1 MKKLA
6 ITVFFASFSLILIG
20 LIIVMSASNTYSAAK
35 FDSSFHLFN
44 SHLSRVV
51 FALLMMAVF
60 SFIPYEWYKR
70 YSKPAVIGAAL
81 LLIITLIFAPQVKGA
96 GRWLNLGII
105 TIQPAD
111 IAKLI
116 LIIHLAYLIERKRE
130 DLLDFKKGFMYLF
143 IWVLIIAGLIFI
155 QPNVSTAA
163 LIVVISLT
171 MLYVGGAKL
180 KHIFLSSFS
189 LIFAAGSFA
198 MILPHSRKRILGFI
212 GTFGE
217 GGELNHQLK
226 QGILSLGSGGIFG
239 VGIGNSRQSNL
250 FLPEAYGDFI
260 FAILGEETGF
270 LGAVVVLLFYI
281 VLFVAGILIAKRAK
295 DKFGQM
301 LAFGISFS
309 IVIYAFVNAAVATGL
324 FPTTGLALPFIS
336 YGGTSII
343 FLSASIGI
351 LINIAIYNHQ
361 TEKDLEKE
369 KQKQKQNDIEVLK
382 QTTFAFQKVK
392 R

>member
-6 ITVFFASFSLILIG
+6 ITVFFATFCLILIG
-20 LIIVMSASNTYSAAK
+20 LIIIMSASNTYSATK
-35 FDSSFHLFN
+35 FDSSFHLFT
-44 SHLSRVV
+44 SHLLRVV
-51 FALLMMAVF
+51 IGLVFMLTF

-70 YSKPAVIGAAL
+70 ISKPAIL
-81 LLIITLIFAPQVKGA
+81 SISFILFITLWIAPHVKGA
-96 GRWLNLGII
+96 GRWLNLGF
-105 TIQPAD
+105 TTVQPAD
-111 IAKLI
+111 IARLI
-116 LIIHLAYLIERKRE
+116 LIIHLAYLLERKR
-130 DLLDFKKGFMYLF
+130 DDILDFKNGFRFLF
-143 IWVLIIAGLIFI
+143 VWVIIVSGLIFI

-163 LIVVISLT
+163 LIVIISLT
-171 MLYVGGAKL
+171 MLYVGGARL
-180 KHIFLSSFS
+180 KHIFLSSFG
-189 LIFAAGSFA
+189 LIIAAGSFA
-198 MILPHSRKRILGFI
+198 MIIPHSRKRILDFI
-212 GTFGE
+212 GAFGD
-217 GGELNHQLK
+217 GGELTHQLK

-260 FAILGEETGF
+260 FGILGEETGF
-270 LGAVVVLLFYI
+270 LGVVVVLLFYM
-281 VLFVAGILIAKRAK
+281 VLFIAGVLIAKKAK

-309 IVIYAFVNAAVATGL
+309 IIIYAFVNAAVATGL
-324 FPTTGLALPFIS
+324 FPTTGLPLPFIS

-361 TEKDLEKE
+361 TEKD
-369 KQKQKQNDIEVLK
+369 KQKQIDIKMLK
-382 QTTFAFQKVK
+382 KTTLAIEDI

>member
-6 ITVFFASFSLILIG
+6 VTVFFATFSLILIG
-20 LIIVMSASNTYSAAK
+20 LVIVMSASSTYSATK

-44 SHLSRVV
+44 SHLFRVGLGLV
-51 FALLMMAVF
+51 LMAAF
-60 SFIPYEWYKR
+60 SFIPYEYYKKF
-70 YSKPAVIGAAL
+70 SKPAILSAAL
-81 LLIITLIFAPQVKGA
+81 LLFITLLIAPQVKGA
-96 GRWLNLGII
+96 GRWLNLGFI

-111 IAKLI
+111 IARLI
-116 LIIHLAYLIERKRE
+116 LIVHLAF
-130 DLLDFKKGFMYLF
+130 LLEKKKDDIQDFKNGFLYLF
-143 IWVLIIAGLIFI
+143 IWVMIIAGLIFI

-180 KHIFLSSFS
+180 KHIFVSSAS
-189 LIFAAGSFA
+189 LIIAAGSFA
-198 MILPHSRKRILGFI
+198 MILPHSRKRILSFI
-212 GTFGE
+212 GSFGD

-226 QGILSLGSGGIFG
+226 QGVLSLGSGGIFG

-270 LGAVVVLLFYI
+270 LGVIVVLLFYM
-281 VLFVAGILIAKRAK
+281 VLFVAGILIAKKAK

-301 LAFGISFS
+301 IAFGISFS
-309 IVIYAFVNAAVATGL
+309 VIIYAFVNAAVATGL

-351 LINIAIYNHQ
+351 LMNIAIYNHA
-361 TEKDLEKE
+361 TEKD
-369 KQKQKQNDIEVLK
+369 KQKSKEAEMYNKTVIAVED
-382 QTTFAFQKVK
+382 A

>member
-6 ITVFFASFSLILIG
+6 ITVFFAAFSLILIG
-20 LIIVMSASNTYSAAK
+20 LIMVMSASSTYSAVK

-44 SHLSRVV
+44 SHLFRVILGLI
-51 FALLMMAVF
+51 FLAGF

-70 YSKPAVIGAAL
+70 ISKPAIIGSVL
-81 LLIITLIFAPQVKGA
+81 LLFITMLIAPQLKGA
-96 GRWLNLGII
+96 GRWLNLGFI

-111 IAKLI
+111 IAKLF
-116 LIIHLAYLIERKRE
+116 LIIHLSYLIEKKRD
-130 DLLDFKKGFMYLF
+130 DLLDFKNGFMYLF

-163 LIVVISLT
+163 LIVVIALT
-171 MLYVGGAKL
+171 MMYVGGARL

-189 LIFAAGSFA
+189 LILTAGSFA
-198 MILPHSRKRILGFI
+198 MILPHSRKRILSFI
-212 GTFGE
+212 GSFGE

-226 QGILSLGSGGIFG
+226 QGVLSLGSGGIFG

-270 LGAVVVLLFYI
+270 IGVVVVLLFYL
-281 VLFVAGILIAKRAK
+281 VLFVAGILIAKKAK

-309 IVIYAFVNAAVATGL
+309 IIIYAFVNAAVATGL

-361 TEKDLEKE
+361 TEKDKE
-369 KQKQKQNDIEVLK
+369 KQKENDAEVLNN
-382 QTTFAFQKVK
+382 TAFAFQKVK

>member
-6 ITVFFASFSLILIG
+6 VTVFFAAFCLILIG

-35 FDSSFHLFN
+35 FDSSFYLFN

-51 FALLMMAVF
+51 IGLLVMAIF
-60 SFIPYEWYKR
+60 SFIPYESYKR
-70 YSKPAVIGAAL
+70 FSKLAVMGAAIL
-81 LLIITLIFAPQVKGA
+81 LFITLLVAPQVKGS
-96 GRWLNLGII
+96 GRWLSFGIV

-116 LIIHLAYLIERKRE
+116 LIIHLAYLIEKKG
-130 DLLDFKKGFMYLF
+130 DVLLDFKKGFMFLF

-163 LIVVISLT
+163 LIVIISLT

-189 LIFAAGSFA
+189 LILAAGSFA

-212 GTFGE
+212 SSFGD

-270 LGAVVVLLFYI
+270 IGVVVVLLFYI
-281 VLFVAGILIAKRAK
+281 VLFVAGILIAKKAK

-309 IVIYAFVNAAVATGL
+309 IIIYAFVNAAVATGL

-343 FLSASIGI
+343 FISASIGI
-351 LINIAIYNHQ
+351 LMNIAIYNHQ
-361 TEKDLEKE
+361 TDKE
-369 KQKQKQNDIEVLK
+369 KNKQKENDIEAVK
-382 QTTFAFQKVK
+382 KTKFAFEDVK
-392 R
+392 

>member
-6 ITVFFASFSLILIG
+6 VTVFFATFSLILIG
-20 LIIVMSASNTYSAAK
+20 LIIVMSASNTYSAVK
-35 FDSSFHLFN
+35 FNSSFHLFN
-44 SHLSRVV
+44 SHLSRVA
-51 FALLMMAVF
+51 FGLLMMAAF

-70 YSKPAVIGAAL
+70 ISKPAILSMVVI
-81 LLIITLIFAPQVKGA
+81 LIITLLFAPHVKGA
-96 GRWLNLGII
+96 GRWLNLGLI

-116 LIIHLAYLIERKRE
+116 LIIHLAYLIEKKRE
-130 DLLDFKKGFMYLF
+130 DLLDFKNGFMYLF

-155 QPNVSTAA
+155 QPNVSTAVM
-163 LIVVISLT
+163 IVVISLT

-180 KHIFLSSFS
+180 KHIFLSSFG
-189 LIFAAGSFA
+189 LILAAGSFA
-198 MILPHSRKRILGFI
+198 MILSHSRKRILGFI
-212 GTFGE
+212 SSFGD

-226 QGILSLGSGGIFG
+226 QGMLSLGSGGIFG

-270 LGAVVVLLFYI
+270 LGVVVVLLFYM
-281 VLFVAGILIAKRAK
+281 VLFVAGILIAKKAK

-309 IVIYAFVNAAVATGL
+309 IIIYAFVNAAVATGL

-351 LINIAIYNHQ
+351 LMNIAIYNHQ
-361 TEKDLEKE
+361 TEKDKE
-369 KQKQKQNDIEVLK
+369 KLK
-382 QTTFAFQKVK
+382 QSDAELLKKTTFAFQKVK

>member
-6 ITVFFASFSLILIG
+6 VTVFFAAFSLILIG
-20 LIIVMSASNTYSAAK
+20 LVIVMSASNTYSAAK
-35 FDSSFHLFN
+35 FDSSFYLFN
-44 SHLSRVV
+44 SHLSRVLIG
-51 FALLMMAVF
+51 LLVMAIF
-60 SFIPYEWYKR
+60 SFIPYESYKR
-70 YSKPAVIGAAL
+70 FSKLAVMGAAL
-81 LLIITLIFAPQVKGA
+81 LLFITLLVAPQVKGS
-96 GRWLNLGII
+96 GRWLSFGIV

-116 LIIHLAYLIERKRE
+116 LIIHLAYLIEKKG
-130 DLLDFKKGFMYLF
+130 DVLLDFKKGFMFLF

-163 LIVVISLT
+163 LILIISLT

-189 LIFAAGSFA
+189 LILAAGSFA

-212 GTFGE
+212 SSFGD

-226 QGILSLGSGGIFG
+226 QGLLSLGSGGIFG

-270 LGAVVVLLFYI
+270 IGAVVVLLFYI
-281 VLFVAGILIAKRAK
+281 VLFVAGILIAKKVK

-309 IVIYAFVNAAVATGL
+309 IIIYAFVNAAVATGL

-343 FLSASIGI
+343 FISASIGI
-351 LINIAIYNHQ
+351 LMNIAIYNHQ
-361 TEKDLEKE
+361 TDKE
-369 KQKQKQNDIEVLK
+369 KNKQQENDIESLK
-382 QTTFAFQKVK
+382 KTKFAFEDVK
-392 R
+392 

>member
-6 ITVFFASFSLILIG
+6 VTVFFASFSLILIG
-20 LIIVMSASNTYSAAK
+20 LIIVMSASNTYSASK
-35 FDSSFHLFN
+35 FESSFHLFN
-44 SHLSRVV
+44 SHLTRVV
-51 FALLMMAVF
+51 IGLLMMAVF
-60 SFIPYEWYKR
+60 SFIPYEWYKK
-70 YSKPAVIGAAL
+70 YSKLTILGVVL
-81 LLIITLIFAPQVKGA
+81 LLIVTLVFAAQVKGA

-111 IAKLI
+111 IAKLV
-116 LIIHLAYLIERKRE
+116 LIVHLAYLLEKKKENI
-130 DLLDFKKGFMYLF
+130 LDFKNGFMYLF
-143 IWVLIIAGLIFI
+143 IWVIMVAGLIFI
-155 QPNVSTAA
+155 QPNVSTAI
-163 LIVVISLT
+163 LIIIISLT
-171 MLYVGGAKL
+171 MLYVGGARL
-180 KHIFLSSFS
+180 KHIFLSSIS
-189 LIFAAGSFA
+189 LMIVAGSFA
-198 MILPHSRKRILGFI
+198 MILQHSRKRIFGFI
-212 GTFGE
+212 SSFSDGGTI
-217 GGELNHQLK
+217 NHQLK

-270 LGAVVVLLFYI
+270 IGVVVVLLFYM
-281 VLFVAGILIAKRAK
+281 VLFVAGILIAKKAK

-309 IVIYAFVNAAVATGL
+309 IVVYAFINAAVATGL

-343 FLSASIGI
+343 FLCASIGI
-351 LINIAIYNHQ
+351 LMNIAIYNNLS
-361 TEKDLEKE
+361 EKDIE
-369 KQKQKQNDIEVLK
+369 KQKQTEIDTLKKTGLVFEDI
-382 QTTFAFQKVK
+382 K

>member
-6 ITVFFASFSLILIG
+6 VTVFFASFSLILIG
-20 LIIVMSASNTYSAAK
+20 LVIVMSASNTYSAAK
-35 FDSSFHLFN
+35 FDSSFYLFN
-44 SHLSRVV
+44 SHLSRVLIG
-51 FALLMMAVF
+51 LLVMAIF
-60 SFIPYEWYKR
+60 SFIPYESYKR
-70 YSKPAVIGAAL
+70 FSKLAVMGAAL
-81 LLIITLIFAPQVKGA
+81 LLFITLLVAPQVKGS
-96 GRWLNLGII
+96 GRWLSFGIV

-116 LIIHLAYLIERKRE
+116 LIIHLAYLIEKKG
-130 DLLDFKKGFMYLF
+130 DVLLDFKKGFMFLF

-163 LIVVISLT
+163 LILIISLT

-189 LIFAAGSFA
+189 LILAAGSFA

-212 GTFGE
+212 SSFGD

-226 QGILSLGSGGIFG
+226 QGLLSLGSGGIFG

-270 LGAVVVLLFYI
+270 IGAVVVLLFYI
-281 VLFVAGILIAKRAK
+281 VLFVAGILIAKKAK

-309 IVIYAFVNAAVATGL
+309 IIIYAFVNAAVATGL

-343 FLSASIGI
+343 FISASIGI
-351 LINIAIYNHQ
+351 LMNIAIYNHQ
-361 TEKDLEKE
+361 TDKE
-369 KQKQKQNDIEVLK
+369 KNKQQENDIESLK
-382 QTTFAFQKVK
+382 KTKFAFEDVK
-392 R
+392 

>member
-1 MKKLA
+1 MA
-6 ITVFFASFSLILIG
+6 I
-20 LIIVMSASNTYSAAK
+20 
-35 FDSSFHLFN
+35 
-44 SHLSRVV
+44 
-51 FALLMMAVF
+51 F
-60 SFIPYEWYKR
+60 SFIPYESYKR
-70 YSKPAVIGAAL
+70 FSKLAVMGAAL
-81 LLIITLIFAPQVKGA
+81 LLFITLLVAPQVKGS
-96 GRWLNLGII
+96 GRWLSFGIV

-116 LIIHLAYLIERKRE
+116 LIIHLAYLIEKKG
-130 DLLDFKKGFMYLF
+130 DVLLDFKKGFMFLF

-163 LIVVISLT
+163 LILIISLT

-189 LIFAAGSFA
+189 LILAAGSFA

-212 GTFGE
+212 SSFGD

-226 QGILSLGSGGIFG
+226 QGLLSLGSGGIFG

-270 LGAVVVLLFYI
+270 IGAVVVLLFYI
-281 VLFVAGILIAKRAK
+281 VLFVAGILIAKKVK

-309 IVIYAFVNAAVATGL
+309 IIIYAFVNAAVATGL

-343 FLSASIGI
+343 FISASIGI
-351 LINIAIYNHQ
+351 LMNIAIYNHQ
-361 TEKDLEKE
+361 TDKE
-369 KQKQKQNDIEVLK
+369 KNKQQENDIESLK
-382 QTTFAFQKVK
+382 KTKFAFEDVK
-392 R
+392 

>member
-6 ITVFFASFSLILIG
+6 VTVFFATFSLILIG
-20 LIIVMSASNTYSAAK
+20 LIIVMSASSTYSASRFESA
-35 FDSSFHLFN
+35 FHLFN

-51 FALLMMAVF
+51 IALVFMAAF
-60 SFIPYEWYKR
+60 SFIPYEWYKKF
-70 YSKPAVIGAAL
+70 SKLSVIGAVV
-81 LLIITLIFAPQVKGA
+81 LLIITLIIAPQIKGS
-96 GRWLNLGII
+96 GRWLNLGFI

-111 IAKLI
+111 IAKLA
-116 LIIHLAYLIERKRE
+116 LIIHLAFMLEKKR
-130 DLLDFKKGFMYLF
+130 DDILDFKNGFMYLF
-143 IWVLIIAGLIFI
+143 IWVIMIAGLIFI
-155 QPNVSTAA
+155 QPNVSTAV

-180 KHIFLSSFS
+180 KHIFLSSVC

-198 MILPHSRKRILGFI
+198 MILPHSRKRILSFI
-212 GTFGE
+212 NSFGDS
-217 GGELNHQLK
+217 GELSHQLK
-226 QGILSLGSGGIFG
+226 QGVLSLGSGGIFG

-250 FLPEAYGDFI
+250 FLPESYGDFI

-270 LGAVVVLLFYI
+270 LGVVIVLLFYM
-281 VLFVAGILIAKRAK
+281 VLFVAGILIAKKTK

-309 IVIYAFVNAAVATGL
+309 IIIYAFVNAAVATGL
-324 FPTTGLALPFIS
+324 FPTTGLPLPFIS

-351 LINIAIYNHQ
+351 LINIAIYNHA
-361 TEKDLEKE
+361 TDKEKE
-369 KQKQKQNDIEVLK
+369 KLTDAEMYNKTVM
-382 QTTFAFQKVK
+382 TVK
-392 R
+392 DMS

>member
-6 ITVFFASFSLILIG
+6 ITVFFATFCLILIG
-20 LIIVMSASNTYSAAK
+20 LIIIMSASNSYSATK
-35 FDSSFHLFN
+35 FDSSFHLFT
-44 SHLSRVV
+44 SHLFRVV
-51 FALLMMAVF
+51 IGLVFMLTF

-70 YSKPAVIGAAL
+70 ISKPAIL
-81 LLIITLIFAPQVKGA
+81 SISFILFITLWIAPHVKGA
-96 GRWLNLGII
+96 GRWLNLGF
-105 TIQPAD
+105 TTVQPAD
-111 IAKLI
+111 IARLI
-116 LIIHLAYLIERKRE
+116 LIIHLAYLLERKR
-130 DLLDFKKGFMYLF
+130 DDILDFKNGFRFLF
-143 IWVLIIAGLIFI
+143 VWVIIVAGLIFI

-163 LIVVISLT
+163 LIVIISLT
-171 MLYVGGAKL
+171 MLYVGGARL
-180 KHIFLSSFS
+180 KHIFLSSFG
-189 LIFAAGSFA
+189 LIIAAGSFA
-198 MILPHSRKRILGFI
+198 MIIPHSRKRILDFI
-212 GTFGE
+212 GAFGD
-217 GGELNHQLK
+217 GGELTHQLK

-260 FAILGEETGF
+260 FGILGEETGF
-270 LGAVVVLLFYI
+270 LGVVVVLLFYM
-281 VLFVAGILIAKRAK
+281 VLFIAGVLIAKKAK

-309 IVIYAFVNAAVATGL
+309 IIIYAFVNAAVATGL
-324 FPTTGLALPFIS
+324 FPTTGLPLPFIS

-361 TEKDLEKE
+361 TEKD
-369 KQKQKQNDIEVLK
+369 KQKQIDIKMLK
-382 QTTFAFQKVK
+382 KTTLAIEDI

>member
-6 ITVFFASFSLILIG
+6 VTVFFATFSLILIG
-20 LIIVMSASNTYSAAK
+20 LVIVMSASSTYSATK
-35 FDSSFHLFN
+35 FDSSFYLFN
-44 SHLSRVV
+44 SHLSRV
-51 FALLMMAVF
+51 FAALFFLAVF
-60 SFIPYEWYKR
+60 SFIPYEYYKKI
-70 YSKPAVIGAAL
+70 SKPAILGAVFL
-81 LLIITLIFAPQVKGA
+81 LLITLLIAPQVKGS
-96 GRWLNLGII
+96 GRWLSFGFI

-111 IAKLI
+111 IARLVLI
-116 LIIHLAYLIERKRE
+116 VHLAYLLEKKKDDIRN
-130 DLLDFKKGFMYLF
+130 FKNGFLYLF
-143 IWVLIIAGLIFI
+143 IWVMIIAGLIFI

-163 LIVVISLT
+163 LIVLISLA
-171 MLYVGGAKL
+171 MLYVGGARL
-180 KHIFLSSFS
+180 KHIFVSSLS
-189 LIFAAGSFA
+189 LIIAAGSFA
-198 MILPHSRKRILGFI
+198 MILPHSRKRILSFI
-212 GTFGE
+212 GSFGE

-226 QGILSLGSGGIFG
+226 QGVLSLGSGGIFG

-250 FLPEAYGDFI
+250 FLPESYGDFI

-270 LGAVVVLLFYI
+270 LGVVVVLLFYM
-281 VLFVAGILIAKRAK
+281 VLFIAGILIAKKAK

-309 IVIYAFVNAAVATGL
+309 VIIYAFVNAAVATGL

-351 LINIAIYNHQ
+351 LMNIAIYNHQ
-361 TEKDLEKE
+361 TEMEKD
-369 KQKQKQNDIEVLK
+369 KQKQNDVDLLK
-382 QTTFAFQKVK
+382 KTTFAFQEVK

>member
-35 FDSSFHLFN
+35 FDSSFYLFN
-44 SHLSRVV
+44 SHLSRVFV
-51 FALLMMAVF
+51 GLLMMAVF
-60 SFIPYEWYKR
+60 SFIPYEWYKK
-70 YSKPAVIGAAL
+70 YSKRAVLGAAV

-96 GRWLNLGII
+96 GRWLNLGFI

-116 LIIHLAYLIERKRE
+116 LIIHLAF
-130 DLLDFKKGFMYLF
+130 LLEKKKDDIQDFKNGFLF
-143 IWVLIIAGLIFI
+143 LFVWVMIIAGLIFI

-180 KHIFLSSFS
+180 KHIFVSSAS
-189 LIFAAGSFA
+189 LIVAAGSFA
-198 MILPHSRKRILGFI
+198 MILPHSRKRILSFI
-212 GTFGE
+212 SSFGE

-226 QGILSLGSGGIFG
+226 QGMLSLGSGGIFG

-270 LGAVVVLLFYI
+270 LGVVVILLFYM
-281 VLFVAGILIAKRAK
+281 VLFIAGILIAKKAK

-309 IVIYAFVNAAVATGL
+309 IIIYAFVNAAVATGL

-343 FLSASIGI
+343 FLSTSIGI
-351 LINIAIYNHQ
+351 LMNIAIYNHS
-361 TEKDLEKE
+361 TEKD
-369 KQKQKQNDIEVLK
+369 KQKLKDAEMYNKTAMAIEDV
-382 QTTFAFQKVK
+382 

>member
-6 ITVFFASFSLILIG
+6 VTVFFATFSLILIG
-20 LIIVMSASNTYSAAK
+20 LVIVMSASNTYSAAK
-35 FDSSFHLFN
+35 FDSSFYLFN

-51 FALLMMAVF
+51 IGLLVMAIF
-60 SFIPYEWYKR
+60 SFIPYESYKR
-70 YSKPAVIGAAL
+70 FSKLAVIGAAL
-81 LLIITLIFAPQVKGA
+81 LLFITLLIAPQVKGS
-96 GRWLNLGII
+96 GRWLSFGIL

-116 LIIHLAYLIERKRE
+116 LIIHLAYLIEKKG
-130 DLLDFKKGFMYLF
+130 DVLLDFKKGFMFLF
-143 IWVLIIAGLIFI
+143 IWVMIIAGLIFI

-163 LIVVISLT
+163 LIVIISLT

-180 KHIFLSSFS
+180 KHIFISSFS
-189 LIFAAGSFA
+189 LMLAAGSFA
-198 MILPHSRKRILGFI
+198 MILPHSRKRILAFI

-270 LGAVVVLLFYI
+270 IGVVVILLLYI
-281 VLFVAGILIAKRAK
+281 VLFTAGILIAKKTK

-309 IVIYAFVNAAVATGL
+309 IIIYAFVNAAVATGL

-351 LINIAIYNHQ
+351 LMNIAIYNYQ
-361 TEKDLEKE
+361 TDKDKN
-369 KQKQKQNDIEVLK
+369 KQKENNVEVADK
-382 QTTFAFQKVK
+382 KRFAFEDVK
-392 R
+392 

>member
-6 ITVFFASFSLILIG
+6 ITVFFATFSLILIG
-20 LIIVMSASNTYSAAK
+20 LVIVMSASSTYSATK

-51 FALLMMAVF
+51 AALFFMAVF
-60 SFIPYEWYKR
+60 SFIPYESYKKI
-70 YSKPAVIGAAL
+70 SKPAILGAAL
-81 LLIITLIFAPQVKGA
+81 LLLITLFVAPQVKGS
-96 GRWLNLGII
+96 GRWLSFGFI

-111 IAKLI
+111 IARLVLI
-116 LIIHLAYLIERKRE
+116 VHLAF
-130 DLLDFKKGFMYLF
+130 LLEKKKDDIQDFKNGFLYLF
-143 IWVLIIAGLIFI
+143 IWVMIIAGLIFI

-163 LIVVISLT
+163 LIVLISLT
-171 MLYVGGAKL
+171 MLYVGGAKF
-180 KHIFLSSFS
+180 KHILLSSVS
-189 LIFAAGSFA
+189 LLIAAGSFA
-198 MILPHSRKRILGFI
+198 MILPHSRKRILSFI
-212 GTFGE
+212 GSFGE

-226 QGILSLGSGGIFG
+226 QGVLSLGSGGIFG
-239 VGIGNSRQSNL
+239 VGVGNSRQSNL

-270 LGAVVVLLFYI
+270 LGVVVVLLFYM
-281 VLFVAGILIAKRAK
+281 VLFVAGILIAKKAK

-309 IVIYAFVNAAVATGL
+309 IIIYAFVNAAVATGL

-351 LINIAIYNHQ
+351 LMNIAIYNHQ
-361 TEKDLEKE
+361 TEKEED
-369 KQKQKQNDIEVLK
+369 KQKKNDVDVLK
-382 QTTFAFQKVK
+382 KTTFAFQEVK